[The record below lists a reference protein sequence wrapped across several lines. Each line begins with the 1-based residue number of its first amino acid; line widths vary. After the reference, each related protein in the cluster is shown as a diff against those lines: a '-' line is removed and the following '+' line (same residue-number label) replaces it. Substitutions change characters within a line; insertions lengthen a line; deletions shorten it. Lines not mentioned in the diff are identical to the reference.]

1 MCAAHLIAIREWL
14 PALDV
19 VGDQTPD
26 LAVGIPV
33 QKIEWTQVRSY
44 CSQSSQALLCGP
56 GRRPLVRQDDLLG
69 PIGEAHPGQQPGSRE
84 HRAVLIKLM
93 TVDVDH
99 RRGVSAQ
106 RARF

>member
-1 MCAAHLIAIREWL
+1 MVCAAHLIAIREWL
-14 PALDV
+14 PALDI

-44 CSQSSQALLCGP
+44 CSQSSQALLSGP

-69 PIGEAHPGQQPGSRE
+69 PIGEAHPGQQPGCLPVVVGDGIVDRP
-84 HRAVLIKLM
+84 V
-93 TVDVDH
+93 TVFYI
-99 RRGVSAQ
+99 ST
-106 RARF
+106 ARCG

>member
-14 PALDV
+14 PALGV

-44 CSQSSQALLCGP
+44 CSQSSQALLWARASSAREA
-56 GRRPLVRQDDLLG
+56 RR
-69 PIGEAHPGQQPGSRE
+69 
-84 HRAVLIKLM
+84 
-93 TVDVDH
+93 
-99 RRGVSAQ
+99 SA
-106 RARF
+106 RTNR